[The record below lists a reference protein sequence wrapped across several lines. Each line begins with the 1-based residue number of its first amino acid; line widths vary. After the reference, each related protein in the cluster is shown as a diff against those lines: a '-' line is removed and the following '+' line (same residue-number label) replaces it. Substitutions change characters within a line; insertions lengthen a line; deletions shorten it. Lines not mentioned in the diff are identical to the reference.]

1 MTPAV
6 VVPLLVGLGLV
17 VEMRT
22 ASGLLRGS
30 ARCGL

>member
-6 VVPLLVGLGLV
+6 SVVVLLLVDLV
-17 VEMRT
+17 DLEPT

-30 ARCGL
+30 VRCGL